1 MKILLDE
8 CVTKRLKPH
17 LAEFEVLTVSEI
29 KWNGIKNGRLMTLCV
44 DNQFDILLTIDKN
57 MMFQQNLGKYKLTI
71 AVLNSSTSKIEE
83 LVQFVPSFKA
93 QVEKFE
99 KHKAY
104 IIDKQNE
111 PRKGCLIRLVVMKVF
126 L

>member
-17 LAEFEVLTVSEI
+17 LSEFEVFTVSDM

-44 DNQFDILLTIDKN
+44 DNNFELLLTIDKN
-57 MMFQQNLGKYKLTI
+57 LMFQQNLDKHKLTI
-71 AVLNSSTSKIEE
+71 VVFDSSTSKIEE
-83 LVQFVPSFKA
+83 LKLFIPSFKA
-93 QVEKFE
+93 QVDKLE

-104 IIDKQNE
+104 IIQQ
-111 PRKGCLIRLVVMKVF
+111 
-126 L
+126 